1 MTLLFLNF
9 NHKTRII
16 DRTEQEHK
24 LIQRLRKQEDSA
36 AQESITQLSS
46 LNNWF
51 GIDEISFYFIFY
63 FFILQI

>member
-1 MTLLFLNF
+1 MTLLNF
-9 NHKTRII
+9 NHKTRNI

-36 AQESITQLSS
+36 TQESTTQLSS

-51 GIDEISFYFIFY
+51 GIDEICFYFIFY
-63 FFILQI
+63 YFILKI